1 MPHSPNAPGFRTQ
14 PIAAALV
21 AVFGVM
27 PLDCMAVQT
36 VGNCADDGDGSL
48 RKALSLAGEGELVD
62 ATGLSVICSKISLT
76 SNPLIVANNAQ
87 KINGPGRDKLVID
100 GAGIHGAPVFF
111 HNGSGTL
118 ELDNLTVTNGYK
130 YRNAAPTSGGC
141 INSSGS
147 VKLDH
152 ATVSNCT
159 MRAASNLFAKGGAI
173 YAAVDLTV
181 TDSIVTGSK
190 AIGSLPYVEN
200 TYGGGLFANGQM
212 TITRSTIS
220 NNQATSGGGVYSP
233 GNAKIYYSTVSGNDG
248 QSGGGISCFCGLELK
263 GSTISGNSAEF
274 SAGLRVFTAK
284 VTQADPS
291 FIANSTITGNIST
304 SSAGASIEIYQPMT
318 ISNST
323 IAFNQGPPSLFT
335 AALYA
340 YGPSIELESTIV
352 AENYPADFDVEEGT
366 TTVSGAN
373 NLIMLALHS
382 VPGATISSCPRLE
395 PLANTGGP
403 TSTLAIKHDSPAIN
417 TGNNLIP
424 LITDQRGTFA
434 RAYGVSADIGAWEWQ
449 GGADNNIFHD
459 GFNPAP
465 GSCL

>member
-1 MPHSPNAPGFRTQ
+1 MPRLSNAPGFRPQ

-27 PLDCMAVQT
+27 PLDCTAVQT
-36 VGNCADDGDGSL
+36 VSNCADDGDGSL

-62 ATGLSVICSKISLT
+62 ATGLALTCSKISLT
-76 SNPLIVANNAQ
+76 SNPLLVANNAQ
-87 KINGPGRDKLVID
+87 KISGPGRDKLEID
-100 GAGIHGAPVFF
+100 GTGIHGAPVFF
-111 HNGSGTL
+111 HNGGGTL
-118 ELDNLTVTNGYK
+118 ELDNLTVSNGYK
-130 YRNAAPTSGGC
+130 YRNLAPTTGGC

-152 ATVSNCT
+152 VTVSNCT

-181 TDSIVTGSK
+181 TDSTVTGSK
-190 AIGSLPYVEN
+190 AIGSAPYVEN
-200 TYGGGLFANGQM
+200 TYGGGLFAKGQM
-212 TITRSTIS
+212 TITRSTIAD
-220 NNQATSGGGVYSP
+220 NQADNGAGLYSS
-233 GNAKIYYSTVSGNDG
+233 GNAKVYYSTISGNAG
-248 QSGGGISCFCGLELK
+248 QSGGGISCFCGLEMK
-263 GSTISGNSAEF
+263 GSTISGNSADF
-274 SAGLRVFTAK
+274 SAGVRVFTAK
-284 VTQADPS
+284 VPQGGPS

-304 SSAGASIEIYQPMT
+304 SSAGASMEIYQPMT

-352 AENYPADFDVEEGT
+352 AENYPADFDVQVGT

-373 NLIMLALHS
+373 NLIMSALHS
-382 VPGATISSCPRLE
+382 VPDGTISGCPRLE

-417 TGNNLIP
+417 SGNNLIP
-424 LITDQRGTFA
+424 LTTDQRGTVA
-434 RAYGVSADIGAWEWQ
+434 RVYGVSADIGAWEWQ

-459 GFNPAP
+459 GFNPVP
-465 GSCL
+465 GSCE